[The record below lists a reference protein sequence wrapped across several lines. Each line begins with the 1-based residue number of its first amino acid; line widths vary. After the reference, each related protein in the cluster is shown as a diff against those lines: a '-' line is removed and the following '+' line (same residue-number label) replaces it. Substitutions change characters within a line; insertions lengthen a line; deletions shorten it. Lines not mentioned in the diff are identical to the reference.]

1 MSAYEYTALDAAGR
15 ERRGVLDGDSA
26 RQVRQLLRDQSLL
39 PVTVSEVSD
48 AAPRRSFQLSF
59 GNRIGM
65 GDLALLTR
73 QLATLVRSGIPLEES
88 LLAVSQQ
95 SEKAR
100 VRSVV
105 AGVRARVLEGRTLA
119 EGLSA
124 FPTVF
129 NEMYRAMVN
138 AGEQSGNL
146 DLVLERMADY
156 GENREILQQKIRN
169 AMIYPVLLTVICL
182 GIVGLLLGYVVPE
195 VVRVFEAGER
205 ELPILTRMLI
215 AASDFLRAWWWLLL
229 AVVVAAAWGWR
240 RWLREPEARYRYDAF
255 KLRMPLI
262 GRVTRG
268 NNAARF
274 ARTFSILTASSVP
287 VLEALRIAAEVVI
300 EHAHAPRRAGCRRPG
315 ARGRADRALDREQQA
330 VPADAGAPH
339 RERRDQRRA
348 RGHAGTGRRQ
358 PGTGAR
364 RRGQYRSWHPGPGDD
379 PADGGLR
386 FRDRHRASAADL
398 RVESTGALRPLAA
411 APAAFYKSARSD
423 PGLVA

>member
-1 MSAYEYTALDAAGR
+1 MAAYEYTALDAAGR
-15 ERRGVLDGDSA
+15 ETRGVLDGDSA

-39 PVTVSEVSD
+39 PVTVTEVSD

-95 SEKAR
+95 SEKVR

-156 GENREILQQKIRN
+156 GENRQILQQKIRN
-169 AMIYPVLLTVICL
+169 AMIYPVLLTIICL
-182 GIVGLLLGYVVPE
+182 GIVGLLLIYVVPE
-195 VVRVFEAGER
+195 VVRVFEAGEQ
-205 ELPILTRMLI
+205 ELPIITRILI
-215 AASDFLRAWWWLLL
+215 ATSDFLRSWWWLLL
-229 AVVVAAAWGWR
+229 AVVVGSAWGFR
-240 RWLREPEARYRYDAF
+240 RWLREPQARYRYDAF

-300 EHAHAPRRAGCRRPG
+300 NTPMRRAVQDAAVRV
-315 ARGRADRALDREQQA
+315 RE
-330 VPADAGAPH
+330 GAPIARSIGASKLFPPMLVH
-339 RERRDQRRA
+339 LIASGETSGELEAMLER
-348 RGHAGTGRRQ
+348 
-358 PGTGAR
+358 
-364 RRGQYRSWHPGPGDD
+364 
-379 PADGGLR
+379 
-386 FRDRHRASAADL
+386 AADNQEREL
-398 RVESTGALRPLAA
+398 DGVVNTAVGILGPMMILLMGGFVFVIVIALLLPIFQLNQ
-411 APAAFYKSARSD
+411 
-423 PGLVA
+423 LVR